1 MIPKK
6 PGSPEDE
13 QWNVSEG
20 SRSRCRGEPLVQK
33 GMDRVKNWERA
44 FEINRKIIEDTSR
57 EWTAEK

>member
-6 PGSPEDE
+6 PGSPENE
-13 QWNVSEG
+13 QRKISEG
-20 SRSRCRGEPLVQK
+20 SRSRCRGEPLAQI

>member
-1 MIPKK
+1 MIPKE

-13 QWNVSEG
+13 QWNVSEW
-20 SRSRCRGEPLVQK
+20 SRSCCRGEPLVQK

-44 FEINRKIIEDTSR
+44 LEFNCKIIEDTSR